1 MKKSIAKKMWFGFS
15 AILILLI
22 VISSLSI
29 YSTFDLTDRYESILN
44 NDVER
49 INNVEE
55 IVVIQKDMASS
66 VLEYVMFGK
75 DETVANFQA
84 QIEKGSTSAKA
95 LIKSTKDRES
105 KKLLADLRTQSQ
117 LLFESNNKII
127 ELKKSGKD
135 YLQYSAQSFKLNS
148 EVLKILSDLKQ
159 VQENHM
165 ADTRKALEAY
175 KNTENT
181 LVIILTIISVLVG
194 VVISYLISKS
204 ISKPVNKITHGL
216 EEIANGNLAVEPIK
230 IKNKDEIGIMAN
242 TFNRMSS
249 DLKGIVSS
257 VRDTSLQVAANA
269 EELSASSQES
279 LASTQMVAKSAEE
292 QMAASEQQVTHITS
306 SVNSMKEM
314 NQSVEQ
320 IANHNVDMLQAT
332 NGVNSLVDKGS
343 SVVSEVATQ
352 MDTIHSTFQETT
364 EIMQMMAKHSD
375 DIQTITNLIT
385 DISEQTN
392 LLALNAAIEAARAG
406 EYGKGFAVVAEEVR
420 KLAEQSK
427 NSASEIESMVQLI
440 QNASTNAVKA
450 ITSGGEKV
458 QEGLNKTNESLS
470 VFKEIETG
478 VQGVVEKVEFVSVAI
493 KKIQEET
500 ERVAKGA
507 EQVQELA
514 TSVADGANDT
524 SAATEEQLASNEE
537 ISKNAQEL
545 ANLSE
550 ELQNKVIRF
559 KL

>member
-1 MKKSIAKKMWFGFS
+1 MKKTIAKKMWVGFS
-15 AILILLI
+15 SILILLI
-22 VISSLSI
+22 VISTLSI
-29 YSTFDLTDRYESILN
+29 YSTFDLTGRYEAVLD

-49 INNVEE
+49 INYVED
-55 IVVIQKDMASS
+55 IVVIQKDMATAI
-66 VLEYVMFGK
+66 LEYVMFGK
-75 DETVANFQA
+75 DEAVANFQA
-84 QIEKGSTSAKA
+84 QIEKGSASAKA
-95 LIKSTKDRES
+95 LIKSSKDKES

-117 LLFESNNKII
+117 LLFESNNKVI
-127 ELKKSGKD
+127 ELKKAGKD
-135 YLQYSAQSFKLNS
+135 YSQYSAQSYKLNG
-148 EVLKILSDLKQ
+148 EVLKILADLKK

-165 ADTRKALEAY
+165 ADTRTELQKY
-175 KNTENT
+175 QNTANII
-181 LVIILTIISVLVG
+181 VIVLTIISLLVG
-194 VVISYLISKS
+194 IVISYLISKS
-204 ISKPVNKITHGL
+204 ISKPVQKITNGL

-230 IKNKDEIGIMAN
+230 VNNKDEIGVMAS
-242 TFNRMSS
+242 TFNRMSK
-249 DLKGIVSS
+249 DLRGIVSS

-292 QMAASEQQVTHITS
+292 QMAASEQQVKHITS
-306 SVNSMKEM
+306 SVNSMLEM
-314 NQSVEQ
+314 QQSVDQ
-320 IANHNVDMLQAT
+320 IASHNTEMLQAT
-332 NGVNSLVDKGS
+332 NGVNRLVDQGS
-343 SVVSEVATQ
+343 SVVSDVATQ

-375 DIQTITNLIT
+375 DIQSITNLIT

-420 KLAEQSK
+420 NLAEQSK

-440 QNASTNAVKA
+440 QNASANAVKA
-450 ITSGGEKV
+450 ITTGGEKV
-458 QEGLNKTNESLS
+458 KEGLNKTHESLS
-470 VFKEIETG
+470 VFNEIETG

-493 KKIQEET
+493 KKIQDET
-500 ERVAKGA
+500 ERVTNGAK
-507 EQVQELA
+507 QVQELA
-514 TSVADGANDT
+514 SSVADGANDT

-550 ELQNKVIRF
+550 ELQNKVVRF